1 MKKSFKKA
9 MIMMLSVIMVFTC
22 MAMPIYAD
30 EPAVLADGTYTVT
43 GIESSLGM
51 YHFNEETARVVVKGD
66 DAWLITTQDNDLM
79 ARYDGMAYGPQSE
92 ILDPADATNHTLV
105 EGTPVAAAVP
115 VYGEDG
121 ETVTNL
127 TYVLPVEKSVL
138 AEAGNI
144 YYMIKYKDGY
154 SETHDGDYYKAKGG
168 DYYFHGYTLGFES
181 DSTALPGE
189 EPGPAAIELTI
200 TNNTGMF
207 KAVTASAVKNEDG
220 SATLTMALSGTSY
233 HYLYKGTY
241 EQAAANG
248 DKPESWIAGAENAEG
263 KWEFVIQ
270 IAADELGKE
279 VPIVAISQTYYD
291 KYIAGENSVERAFYP
306 RQINLDL
313 EQATLVTDDYKVTKE
328 IAVTNNIKMFKPA
341 ETAALECVGGPN
353 SNNYKADLVLPMQSD
368 AMSEVFVGDY
378 AEAAAATETIAFDA
392 EAMTFTIPVKWVETF
407 GQPDTLV
414 NLANGE
420 PFHICFK
427 SKKNGTWYERK
438 ATLSEEAGTLV
449 FDPADADYTAVTAA
463 QEAAAAI
470 DRDKYT
476 EESLAVL
483 DEALAAVVTG
493 KFESQQ
499 AEVDAMAKAIND
511 AIAALVEKS
520 PEEETKD
527 VVRIFGSNRYE
538 TSLKVADELL
548 AMLGT
553 EKFETVILASGKNYP
568 DALAGSYLSCTFNS
582 PILLVD
588 DNKAHIDAVQSYI
601 KENVAEGGTIYMLGG
616 AAVVPDAAAA
626 GLDAYKA
633 VRLGGANR
641 YLTDLRILEEG
652 LKADT
657 GANEIL
663 VSTGKDFADS
673 LSVASVGKPILLV
686 GPALTADQKEFLG
699 KLEGEYT
706 FTAVGGTG
714 AVSEAVMKELEAYGK
729 TDRVGG
735 KNRYETS
742 VEVAKKYFESAE
754 AGVLAYARN
763 YPDGLCGGAIAYKLN
778 APLIITNDSAI
789 ATAAAYAEEQGV
801 KYGAVLGGTTLISDA
816 SVKTFFQMGEDD
828 EILVK

>member
-30 EPAVLADGTYTVT
+30 EPAGLADGTYTVA
-43 GIESSLGM
+43 GIESSLSM

-66 DAWLITTQDNDLM
+66 DAWLITTQDNDIM

-313 EQATLVTDDYKVTKE
+313 EKATLVTDDYKVTKE

-449 FDPADADYTAVTAA
+449 FGPADADYTAVTAA
-463 QEAAAAI
+463 QEAAVAI

-483 DEALAAVVTG
+483 DEAVAAVVTG

-511 AIAALVEKS
+511 AIEALVEKGS
-520 PEEETKD
+520 EGGEGD
-527 VVRIFGSNRYE
+527 VARVFGKNRYE
-538 TSLKVADELL
+538 TSLKAADALLELN
-548 AMLGT
+548 G
-553 EKFETVILASGKNYP
+553 EGKFDAVILASGEDYP
-568 DALAGSYLSCTFNS
+568 DALAGSHLSCVFNC

-588 DNKAHIDAVQSYI
+588 KNDSRIAAVQDFI
-601 KENVAEGGTIYMLGG
+601 KENLKEGGTVYILGG
-616 AAVVPDAAAA
+616 TGVVPDKAAE
-626 GLDAYKA
+626 GLDGYEP

-641 YLTDLRILEEG
+641 YLTNIQILDTG

-657 GANEIL
+657 TADEIL
-663 VSTGKDFADS
+663 VCTGMDFADS
-673 LSVASVGKPILLV
+673 LSASAAGKPILLV
-686 GPALTADQKEFLG
+686 GKALTQDQKDFLDD
-699 KLEGEYT
+699 LEGDFK
-706 FTAVGGTG
+706 FTAIGGTG
-714 AVSEAVMKELEAYGK
+714 AVSEAVMKELEAYGT

-735 KNRYETS
+735 KNRFETS
-742 VEVAKKYFESAE
+742 VEVAKKFYESAGS
-754 AGVLAYARN
+754 AVIAYAFDF
-763 YPDGLCGGAIAYKLN
+763 PDGLCGGALAYSMK
-778 APLIITNDSAI
+778 APLVITNDGSI
-789 ATAAAYAEEQGV
+789 AVSAAYAEEQGIKKGV
-801 KYGAVLGGTTLISDA
+801 VLGGPTLISDA
-816 SVKTFFQMGEDD
+816 SVRTFFRMGEDD
-828 EILVK
+828 EIIVR